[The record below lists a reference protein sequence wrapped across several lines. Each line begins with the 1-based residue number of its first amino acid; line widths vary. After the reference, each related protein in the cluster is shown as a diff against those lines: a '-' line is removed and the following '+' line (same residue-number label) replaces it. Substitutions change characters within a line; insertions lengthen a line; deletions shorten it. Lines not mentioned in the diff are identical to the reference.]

1 LLGAIDQDE
10 FMEAVI
16 GDDKSLWQ
24 TPCGFFAPLSPMAS
38 GAGMPVLTGKRDDA
52 QVRRDLKAAGY
63 AGEKIVLL
71 APQDVPNQKAMTE
84 IAADMMRR
92 VGMNVDYQAVDWGTV
107 MQRRANK
114 GAPAQGG
121 WNAFVTRFVGS
132 EMFTP
137 GVNAGLRCNGGQ
149 AWFGWPSSSRIE
161 ELREAWFD
169 APNLAAQRTLAGQI
183 QEQAFEDLPYYPLG
197 LYYNPTAYR
206 ADLIGVLD
214 GGPFFWNVR
223 RG

>member
-1 LLGAIDQDE
+1 
-10 FMEAVI
+10 
-16 GDDKSLWQ
+16 
-24 TPCGFFAPLSPMAS
+24 MANS
-38 GAGMPVLTGKRDDA
+38 AGMPKLTGKRDDA

-63 AGEKIVLL
+63 AGKKIVLL

-84 IAADMMRR
+84 IAADVMSR
-92 VGMNVDYQAVDWGTV
+92 VGLNVDYQAVDWGTV
-107 MQRRANK
+107 VQRRANK

-132 EMFTP
+132 EMFSP
-137 GVNAGLRCNGGQ
+137 GVNAGLRCNGDQ

-161 ELREAWFD
+161 ELRESWFD
-169 APNLAAQRTLAGQI
+169 APNLAAQRTLAERI

-206 ADLIGVLD
+206 TDLTGVLD

-223 RG
+223 RS